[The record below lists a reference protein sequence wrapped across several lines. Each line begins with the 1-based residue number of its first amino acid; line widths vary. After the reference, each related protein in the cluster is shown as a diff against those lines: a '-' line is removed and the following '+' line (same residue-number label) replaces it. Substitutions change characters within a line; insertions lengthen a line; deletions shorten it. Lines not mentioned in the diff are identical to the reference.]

1 MNQQV
6 LLQTA
11 FCLPTPDIEALIEGR
26 MIAAIPRIFVNPG
39 RQFALYPS
47 DTSSNALPIEQ
58 YYRSNFIPTAQ
69 KSLAELGSETVQIK
83 AWAKC
88 ERCQVLDD
96 SESLDFL
103 SQLTVWTTAGLEQT
117 RVKRGHIFL
126 AYLRVYRLPQPMEI
140 PVHPSPRFI
149 PLPQPLTVTQDTPV
163 LSQTFFEQRCRQME
177 ERQPPQHPELE
188 ELQSAIAKRCCL
200 QQIASLS
207 DSNLAAKELD
217 QDIKEFLGW
226 SSQSIGRFDSDFIWI
241 KTIAEVGNSSDGH
254 TFEKLVRK
262 SLLKLGF
269 TNSRNDPRASLN
281 PEATGGAGGIDF
293 YADAPYP
300 IVGECKATKSEIVPS
315 KTPGQLIQLGNNHLQ
330 QDYAPCLKL
339 IVAAGELTPDA
350 LRTTLNN
357 QISVIRPETLQHL
370 VELQAQYK
378 GAIDLLKLKACLQDA
393 YGLADDK
400 IEQYLVEV
408 RQDIAVR
415 SHIVQSVKSF
425 QENAGLG
432 EVGVDAIYGAYI
444 GSSPPKPLM
453 PNELRDILIELSS
466 PLTGYLGRSKGNEL
480 NRDRFY
486 FLRDLPLIH

>member
-26 MIAAIPRIFVNPG
+26 MITAIPRIFVNPG

-58 YYRSNFIPTAQ
+58 YYRSNFISTAQ
-69 KSLAELGSETVQIK
+69 KSLAELGSETVLIK

-103 SQLTVWTTAGLEQT
+103 SHLTVWTKAGLEET

-126 AYLRVYRLPQPMEI
+126 AYLRVYRLPQPIEI

-177 ERQPPQHPELE
+177 KRQPPQYPELE
-188 ELQSAIAKRCCL
+188 ELQSAIAP
-200 QQIASLS
+200 LS
-207 DSNLAAKELD
+207 NNNLAAKEID
-217 QDIKEFLGW
+217 QDIKQFLGW
-226 SSQSIGRFDSDFIWI
+226 SSQSIGTFDSDFLWI

-254 TFEKLVRK
+254 HFEKLVRK

-269 TNSRNDPRASLN
+269 TNSRNDPKASLN

-293 YADAPYP
+293 YADVPYP
-300 IVGECKATKSEIVPS
+300 IVGECKATKSEKVPS
-315 KTPGQLIQLGNNHLQ
+315 RTPGQLIQLGKNHLQ
-330 QDYAPCLKL
+330 QDYNPCIKL
-339 IVAAGELTPDA
+339 IVAAGELTSDA

-370 VELQAQYK
+370 VELQAQHK

-415 SHIVQSVKSF
+415 SHIIQSVKSF
-425 QENAGLG
+425 QENTSLDEA
-432 EVGVDAIYGAYI
+432 GVDAIYGAYM
-444 GSSPPKPLM
+444 GSRPPKPLM

-466 PLTGYLGRSKGNEL
+466 PLTGYLGRSRGNDS

-486 FLRDLPLIH
+486 FLRDLSQIHLY

>member
-1 MNQQV
+1 M
-6 LLQTA
+6 
-11 FCLPTPDIEALIEGR
+11 LPIALRLPAPDIKALIEGR
-26 MIAAIPRIFVNPG
+26 SIAIIPRIFVNPG

-47 DTSSNALPIEQ
+47 DTSTNALPIEQ

-69 KSLAELGSETVQIK
+69 KSLAELGSETVLIK

-103 SQLTVWTTAGLEQT
+103 SQLTVWTKAGLEQT

-149 PLPQPLTVTQDTPV
+149 PLPQPLTVTQNTPV
-163 LSQTFFEQRCRQME
+163 LSQTCFEQRCRQME

-188 ELQSAIAKRCCL
+188 ELQSAIAL
-200 QQIASLS
+200 LS
-207 DSNLAAKELD
+207 NHNLAAKELD
-217 QDIKEFLGW
+217 QDIKQFLGW
-226 SSQSIGRFDSDFIWI
+226 NSQSIVRFDSDFIWI
-241 KTIAEVGNSSDGH
+241 KTIADVGNSSDGH
-254 TFEKLVRK
+254 QFEKLVRK

-269 TNSRNDPRASLN
+269 TNSRNDPKASLN

-370 VELQAQYK
+370 VELQAQYN
-378 GAIDLLKLKACLQDA
+378 GAIDLLKLKACWQNA

-400 IEQYLVEV
+400 IEQYLVKV

-415 SHIVQSVKSF
+415 SHIVQSVKSL
-425 QENAGLG
+425 QENARLG
-432 EVGVDAIYGAYI
+432 EVEVGQIYGTYI

-466 PLTGYLGRSKGNEL
+466 PLIGYLGRNKGNES
-480 NRDRFY
+480 NSDRFY
-486 FLRDLPLIH
+486 FLRDLPQIH

>member
-1 MNQQV
+1 M
-6 LLQTA
+6 
-11 FCLPTPDIEALIEGR
+11 LPIALRLPAPDIEALIEGR
-26 MIAAIPRIFVNPG
+26 SIAIIPRIFVNPG

-69 KSLAELGSETVQIK
+69 KSLAELGSETVLIK

-103 SQLTVWTTAGLEQT
+103 SHLTVWTKVGLEET

-126 AYLRVYRLPQPMEI
+126 AYLRVYRLPQPIEI

-177 ERQPPQHPELE
+177 KRQPPQYPELE
-188 ELQSAIAKRCCL
+188 ELQSAIAP
-200 QQIASLS
+200 LS
-207 DSNLAAKELD
+207 NNNLAAKEID
-217 QDIKEFLGW
+217 QDIKQFLGW
-226 SSQSIGRFDSDFIWI
+226 SSQSIGTFDSDFLWI

-254 TFEKLVRK
+254 HFEKLVRK

-269 TNSRNDPRASLN
+269 TNSSTNPQISLD
-281 PEATGGAGGIDF
+281 PEATGGAGGLDF
-293 YADAPYP
+293 YCETPYP
-300 IVGECKATKSEIVPS
+300 VVGECKSTKSERVPDG
-315 KTPGQLIQLGNNHLQ
+315 TPAQLIKLGYKHLQ
-330 QDYAPCLKL
+330 NHFDDCLKL
-339 IVAAGELTPDA
+339 IVAAGELTKPA
-350 LRTTLNN
+350 LKTAQGNK
-357 QISVIRPETLQHL
+357 ISVIRPETLQHL
-370 VELQAQYK
+370 VELQAQHK

-408 RQDIAVR
+408 RQAIAVR
-415 SHIVQSVKSF
+415 SHIIQSVKSF
-425 QENAGLG
+425 QENTSLDAA
-432 EVGVDAIYGAYI
+432 GVDAIYGAYM

-466 PLTGYLGRSKGNEL
+466 PLTGYLGRSRGNDS

-486 FLRDLPLIH
+486 FLRDLSKRSP

>member
-1 MNQQV
+1 M
-6 LLQTA
+6 LQIA
-11 FCLPTPDIEALIEGR
+11 LRLPTPDIEALIEGR
-26 MIAAIPRIFVNPG
+26 SIAIIPRIFVNPG

-103 SQLTVWTTAGLEQT
+103 SQLTVWTKAGLEET

-126 AYLRVYRLPQPMEI
+126 AYLRVYRLPQPIEI

-163 LSQTFFEQRCRQME
+163 LSQTCFEQCCRQME

-188 ELQSAIAKRCCL
+188 ELQSAIA
-200 QQIASLS
+200 SLS
-207 DSNLAAKELD
+207 NHNLAAKELD
-217 QDIKEFLGW
+217 QDIKQFLGW
-226 SSQSIGRFDSDFIWI
+226 SSQAIGQFDSDFIWI
-241 KTIAEVGNSSDGH
+241 KTIADVGNSSDGH
-254 TFEKLVRK
+254 QFEKLVRK

-293 YADAPYP
+293 YADVPYP
-300 IVGECKATKSEIVPS
+300 IVGECKATKSEKVPS
-315 KTPGQLIQLGNNHLQ
+315 RTPGQLIQLGKNHLQ
-330 QDYAPCLKL
+330 QDYDPCLKL

-370 VELQAQYK
+370 VELQAQHK

-400 IEQYLVEV
+400 IEQYLVDV

-415 SHIVQSVKSF
+415 SHIVKSVKSF
-425 QENAGLG
+425 QENTSLDK
-432 EVGVDAIYGAYI
+432 VGVDAIYGAYM
-444 GSSPPKPLM
+444 GSKPPQSLM

-486 FLRDLPLIH
+486 FLRDLPQIH

>member
-1 MNQQV
+1 M
-6 LLQTA
+6 LQIA
-11 FCLPTPDIEALIEGR
+11 LRLPTPDIEALIEGR
-26 MIAAIPRIFVNPG
+26 SIAIIPRIFVNPG

-69 KSLAELGSETVQIK
+69 QSLTELGSETVQIK

-103 SQLTVWTTAGLEQT
+103 SQLTVWTKAGLEQT

-126 AYLRVYRLPQPMEI
+126 AYLRVYRLPQSMEI

-149 PLPQPLTVTQDTPV
+149 PLPQPLTVTQNTPV

-177 ERQPPQHPELE
+177 KRQPPQHPELE
-188 ELQSAIAKRCCL
+188 ELQSTIT
-200 QQIASLS
+200 SLS
-207 DSNLAAKELD
+207 NNNLAAKELD
-217 QDIKEFLGW
+217 QDIKQFLGW
-226 SSQSIGRFDSDFIWI
+226 SSRESMGRFDSDFVWI
-241 KTIAEVGNSSDGH
+241 SKIADIGNSSDGH
-254 TFEKLVRK
+254 EFEKLVRK

-269 TNSRNDPRASLN
+269 TNSRNDSKASLN

-300 IVGECKATKSEIVPS
+300 IVGECKATKSEKIPS
-315 KTPGQLIQLGNNHLQ
+315 KTPGQLIQLGKNHLQ
-330 QDYAPCLKL
+330 QDYDPCLKL

-350 LRTTLNN
+350 LQTTLNN

-370 VELQAQYK
+370 VELQAQHK

-400 IEQYLVEV
+400 IVQYLVDV

-415 SHIVQSVKSF
+415 SHIIQCVKTF
-425 QENAGLG
+425 QENTGLDK
-432 EVGVDAIYGAYI
+432 VGVDAIYGAYM
-444 GSSPPKPLM
+444 GSNPPQPLM

-466 PLTGYLGRSKGNEL
+466 PLTGYLGRSKGNESTG
-480 NRDRFY
+480 DRFY
-486 FLRDLPLIH
+486 FRRDL

>member
-1 MNQQV
+1 M
-6 LLQTA
+6 LQIA
-11 FCLPTPDIEALIEGR
+11 LRLPAPDIEALIEGR
-26 MIAAIPRIFVNPG
+26 SIAIIPRIFVNPG

-47 DTSSNALPIEQ
+47 DTSTNALPIEQ

-69 KSLAELGSETVQIK
+69 KSLAELGSETVIIK

-103 SQLTVWTTAGLEQT
+103 SQLTVWTKAGLEET

-126 AYLRVYRLPQPMEI
+126 AYLRVYRLPQPIEI

-163 LSQTFFEQRCRQME
+163 LSQTCFEQRCRQME
-177 ERQPPQHPELE
+177 KRQPPQHPELE
-188 ELQSAIAKRCCL
+188 ELQSAIA
-200 QQIASLS
+200 SLS
-207 DSNLAAKELD
+207 NNTLAAKELD
-217 QDIKEFLGW
+217 QDIKQFLGW
-226 SSQSIGRFDSDFIWI
+226 SSQSIGIFDSDFIWI
-241 KTIAEVGNSSDGH
+241 KTIADVGNSSDGH
-254 TFEKLVRK
+254 QFEKLVRK

-300 IVGECKATKSEIVPS
+300 IVGECKATKSEKVPS
-315 KTPGQLIQLGNNHLQ
+315 RTPGQLIQLGKNHLQ
-330 QDYAPCLKL
+330 QDYDPCLKL

-378 GAIDLLKLKACLQDA
+378 GAIDLLKLKACLQDT

-400 IEQYLVEV
+400 IEQYLVDV

-486 FLRDLPLIH
+486 FLRDLPQSH

>member
-26 MIAAIPRIFVNPG
+26 MIAAIPRIFLNPG

-47 DTSSNALPIEQ
+47 DTSTNALPIEQ

-69 KSLAELGSETVQIK
+69 KSLAELGSETVEIK

-103 SQLTVWTTAGLEQT
+103 SQLTVWTIAGLEET

-126 AYLRVYRLPQPMEI
+126 AYLRIYRLPQPMEI

-149 PLPQPLTVTQDTPV
+149 PLPQPLTVTQNTPV
-163 LSQTFFEQRCRQME
+163 LSQTRFEQRCRQME
-177 ERQPPQHPELE
+177 KRQPPQHPELE
-188 ELQSAIAKRCCL
+188 ELQSAIA
-200 QQIASLS
+200 SLS
-207 DSNLAAKELD
+207 NHNLAAKELD
-217 QDIKEFLGW
+217 QDIKQFLGW
-226 SSQSIGRFDSDFIWI
+226 SSQSIGRFDSDLIWI
-241 KTIAEVGNSSDGH
+241 KTIADVGNSSDGH
-254 TFEKLVRK
+254 QFEKLVRK

-269 TNSRNDPRASLN
+269 TNSINDPKASLN

-300 IVGECKATKSEIVPS
+300 IVGECKATKSEKIPS
-315 KTPGQLIQLGNNHLQ
+315 TTPGQLIQLGKNHLQ
-330 QDYAPCLKL
+330 QDYDPCIKI
-339 IVAAGELTPDA
+339 IVAAGELTSEA

-370 VELQAQYK
+370 VELQAQHK
-378 GAIDLLKLKACLQDA
+378 GAIDLLKLKACWQDA

-400 IEQYLVEV
+400 IEQYLAQV

-415 SHIVQSVKSF
+415 SHIVQSVKSL

-432 EVGVDAIYGAYI
+432 EVEVGQIYGAYI

-453 PNELRDILIELSS
+453 PNELHDILIELSS
-466 PLTGYLGRSKGNEL
+466 PLTGYLGRSKENDS

>member
-1 MNQQV
+1 M
-6 LLQTA
+6 LQIA
-11 FCLPTPDIEALIEGR
+11 LRLPVPDIEALIEGR
-26 MIAAIPRIFVNPG
+26 SIAIIPRIFVNPG

-47 DTSSNALPIEQ
+47 DTSTNALPIEQ

-69 KSLAELGSETVQIK
+69 KSLAELGSETVIIK

-103 SQLTVWTTAGLEQT
+103 SQLTVWTKAGLEET

-126 AYLRVYRLPQPMEI
+126 AYLRVYRLPQPIEI

-163 LSQTFFEQRCRQME
+163 LSQTCFEQRCRQME
-177 ERQPPQHPELE
+177 KRQPPQHPELE
-188 ELQSAIAKRCCL
+188 ELQSAIA
-200 QQIASLS
+200 SLS
-207 DSNLAAKELD
+207 NNTLAAKELD
-217 QDIKEFLGW
+217 QDIKQFLGW
-226 SSQSIGRFDSDFIWI
+226 SSQSIGIFDSDFIWI
-241 KTIAEVGNSSDGH
+241 KTIADVGNSSDGH
-254 TFEKLVRK
+254 QFEKLVRK

-300 IVGECKATKSEIVPS
+300 IVGECKATKSEKVPS
-315 KTPGQLIQLGNNHLQ
+315 RTPGQLIQLGKNHLQ
-330 QDYAPCLKL
+330 QDYDPCLKL

-378 GAIDLLKLKACLQDA
+378 GAIDLLKLKACLQDT

-400 IEQYLVEV
+400 IEQYLVDV

-486 FLRDLPLIH
+486 FLRDLPQSH

>member
-1 MNQQV
+1 M
-6 LLQTA
+6 
-11 FCLPTPDIEALIEGR
+11 LPIALRLPAPDIKALIEGR
-26 MIAAIPRIFVNPG
+26 SIAIIPRIFVNPG

-47 DTSSNALPIEQ
+47 DTSTNALPIEH

-103 SQLTVWTTAGLEQT
+103 SQLTVWTKAGLEQT

-126 AYLRVYRLPQPMEI
+126 AYLRVYRLPQPIEI

-149 PLPQPLTVTQDTPV
+149 PLPQPLTVTQNTPV
-163 LSQTFFEQRCRQME
+163 LSQTCFEQRCRQME

-188 ELQSAIAKRCCL
+188 ELQSAIAL
-200 QQIASLS
+200 LS
-207 DSNLAAKELD
+207 NHNLAAKELD
-217 QDIKEFLGW
+217 QDIKQFLGW
-226 SSQSIGRFDSDFIWI
+226 NSQSIVRFDSDFIWI
-241 KTIAEVGNSSDGH
+241 KTIADVGNSSDGH
-254 TFEKLVRK
+254 QFEKLVRK

-269 TNSRNDPRASLN
+269 TNSRNDPKASLN

-370 VELQAQYK
+370 VELQAQYN
-378 GAIDLLKLKACLQDA
+378 GAIDLLKLKACWQNA

-400 IEQYLVEV
+400 IEQYLVKV

-415 SHIVQSVKSF
+415 SHIVQSVKSL
-425 QENAGLG
+425 QENARLG
-432 EVGVDAIYGAYI
+432 EVEVGQIYGTYI

-466 PLTGYLGRSKGNEL
+466 PLIGYLGRNKGNES
-480 NRDRFY
+480 NSDRFY
-486 FLRDLPLIH
+486 FLRDLPQIH

>member
-1 MNQQV
+1 MS
-6 LLQTA
+6 LATA
-11 FCLPTPDIEALIEGR
+11 LRLPVPDIEALIEGR
-26 MIAAIPRIFVNPG
+26 SIAIIPRIFVNPG

-47 DTSSNALPIEQ
+47 DTSNNALPIEH

-69 KSLAELGSETVQIK
+69 KSLAELGSETVLIK

-126 AYLRVYRLPQPMEI
+126 AYLRVYRLPQPIEI

-149 PLPQPLTVTQDTPV
+149 PLPHPLTVTQDTPV
-163 LSQTFFEQRCRQME
+163 LSQAFFEQRCRQME
-177 ERQPPQHPELE
+177 KRQPPQHPELE
-188 ELQSAIAKRCCL
+188 ELQSAIA
-200 QQIASLS
+200 SLS
-207 DSNLAAKELD
+207 NNNLAAKELD
-217 QDIKEFLGW
+217 QDIKQFLGW
-226 SSQSIGRFDSDFIWI
+226 SSQSIGQFDSDFVWI

-269 TNSRNDPRASLN
+269 TNSRNDPKASLN
-281 PEATGGAGGIDF
+281 SEATGGAGGIDF

-370 VELQAQYK
+370 VELQAQHK

-408 RQDIAVR
+408 RQAIAVR
-415 SHIVQSVKSF
+415 SHIVKSVKSF

-466 PLTGYLGRSKGNEL
+466 PLTGYLGRSKGNES

-486 FLRDLPLIH
+486 FLRDLPFSR

>member
-1 MNQQV
+1 M
-6 LLQTA
+6 
-11 FCLPTPDIEALIEGR
+11 LPIALRLPAPDIKALIEGR
-26 MIAAIPRIFVNPG
+26 SIAIIPRIFVNPG

-47 DTSSNALPIEQ
+47 DTSTNALPIEQ

-69 KSLAELGSETVQIK
+69 KSLAELGSETVLIK

-103 SQLTVWTTAGLEQT
+103 SQLTVWTKAGLEQT

-149 PLPQPLTVTQDTPV
+149 PLPQPLTVTQNTPV
-163 LSQTFFEQRCRQME
+163 LSQTCFEQRCRQME

-188 ELQSAIAKRCCL
+188 ELQSAIAL
-200 QQIASLS
+200 LS
-207 DSNLAAKELD
+207 NNNLAAKELD
-217 QDIKEFLGW
+217 QDIKQFLGW
-226 SSQSIGRFDSDFIWI
+226 NSQSIGRFDSDFIWI
-241 KTIAEVGNSSDGH
+241 KTIADVGNSSDGH
-254 TFEKLVRK
+254 QFEKLVRK

-269 TNSRNDPRASLN
+269 TNSRNDPKASLN

-370 VELQAQYK
+370 VELQAQYN
-378 GAIDLLKLKACLQDA
+378 GAIDLLKLKACWQNA

-400 IEQYLVEV
+400 IEQYLVKV

-415 SHIVQSVKSF
+415 SHIVQSVKSL
-425 QENAGLG
+425 QENARLG
-432 EVGVDAIYGAYI
+432 EVEVGQIYGTYI

-466 PLTGYLGRSKGNEL
+466 PLIGYLGRNKGNES
-480 NRDRFY
+480 NSDRFY
-486 FLRDLPLIH
+486 FLRDLPQIH

>member
-1 MNQQV
+1 M
-6 LLQTA
+6 
-11 FCLPTPDIEALIEGR
+11 LPIALRLPAPDIEALIEGR
-26 MIAAIPRIFVNPG
+26 SIAIIPRIFVNPG

-69 KSLAELGSETVQIK
+69 KSLAELGSEKVIIK

-103 SQLTVWTTAGLEQT
+103 SQLTVWTKAGLEEI

-149 PLPQPLTVTQDTPV
+149 PLPQPLTVTQNTPV
-163 LSQTFFEQRCRQME
+163 LSQTFFEQRCHQME
-177 ERQPPQHPELE
+177 KRQPPQHPELE
-188 ELQSAIAKRCCL
+188 ELQSAIAPL
-200 QQIASLS
+200 LNN
-207 DSNLAAKELD
+207 NLATKELD
-217 QDIKEFLGW
+217 QDIKQFLGW
-226 SSQSIGRFDSDFIWI
+226 RSQSIGRFDSDFVWI
-241 KTIAEVGNSSDGH
+241 KTIADVGNSSDGH
-254 TFEKLVRK
+254 QFEKLVRK

-269 TNSRNDPRASLN
+269 TNSSTNHQISLD
-281 PEATGGAGGIDF
+281 PEATGGAGGLDF
-293 YADAPYP
+293 YCEMPYP
-300 IVGECKATKSEIVPS
+300 VVGECKSTKTEKVPDG
-315 KTPGQLIQLGNNHLQ
+315 TPAQLIKLGYKHLQ
-330 QDYAPCLKL
+330 NHFDDCLKL
-339 IVAAGELTPDA
+339 IVAAGELTKPA
-350 LRTTLNN
+350 LQTAQGNK
-357 QISVIRPETLQHL
+357 ISVIRPETLQHL

-378 GAIDLLKLKACLQDA
+378 GAIDLLKLKTCLQDA

-400 IEQYLVEV
+400 IEQYLAQV

-432 EVGVDAIYGAYI
+432 EVEVGQIYGAYI

-453 PNELRDILIELSS
+453 PNELHDILIELSS
-466 PLTGYLGRSKGNEL
+466 PLTGYLGRRKENDS

>member
-1 MNQQV
+1 M
-6 LLQTA
+6 LQIA
-11 FCLPTPDIEALIEGR
+11 LRLPAPDIEALIEGR
-26 MIAAIPRIFVNPG
+26 SIAIIPRIFVNPG

-47 DTSSNALPIEQ
+47 DTSTNALPIEQ

-69 KSLAELGSETVQIK
+69 KSLAELGSETVLIK

-126 AYLRVYRLPQPMEI
+126 AYLRVYRLPQPIEI

-188 ELQSAIAKRCCL
+188 ELQSAIA
-200 QQIASLS
+200 SLS
-207 DSNLAAKELD
+207 NNNLAAKELD
-217 QDIKEFLGW
+217 QDIKQFLGW

-241 KTIAEVGNSSDGH
+241 KTIADVGNSSDGH
-254 TFEKLVRK
+254 QFEKLVRK

-269 TNSRNDPRASLN
+269 TNSRNDPKASLN

-293 YADAPYP
+293 YADVPYP

-370 VELQAQYK
+370 VELQAQHK

-408 RQDIAVR
+408 RQAIAVR

-466 PLTGYLGRSKGNEL
+466 PLTGYLGRSNGNEL